1 MNACDFASIY
11 GSHSKNPFG
20 HGSILSSCVIVRIS
34 LIDLGSYVRV
44 NFLLRITKPVT
55 KQEAMIP
62 WNIREDTN
70 ADVDELASADIFG
83 SLVCI
88 YLLFY
93 PVVFLFVLFCYSVMV
108 LDGCCYTL
116 ECCNGQ

>member
-83 SLVCI
+83 SSVCI
-88 YLLFY
+88 YYINLSCSSFCFALFFFFLLICSGIRW
-93 PVVFLFVLFCYSVMV
+93 VL
-108 LDGCCYTL
+108 
-116 ECCNGQ
+116 